1 MWYGTDRFRAY
12 LGCLLLMSLLEL
24 DKVSYRYRC
33 DEALVLQ
40 EINLKVNRGECHC
53 ISGPTGSGKSTL
65 IKLIMGV
72 LSRPWEG
79 NFHIAD
85 GLVLGLVMQ
94 DPNVQFIRQSVGAE
108 IAFAL
113 ENLCVPT
120 ELMRGKV
127 QAALRKVGLFVS
139 LDMPIEQLS
148 LGQKYR
154 VMIASQLVSEPD
166 ILLLDEPWAQ
176 LDNAGVEE
184 LLLVLSELKEGGVAI
199 VLVDHNPNAFVDVVD
214 HYYFIKAGELIAG
227 CPTPVVV
234 DNIQAGLVQF
244 DVCVMQI
251 KPFEFR
257 FSNQDPL
264 FKSMQPLKL
273 YSGEIVSLVGDN
285 GTGKSSFLKSLAGI
299 QSDINELPL
308 LVLGKQAKVG
318 AFGADLGLLLQRPN
332 RQLFES
338 SVLEEVQFSLKRFEL
353 PLFWAEQLLD
363 ELGLLHLKDHSPH
376 TLSYGQQHMVALASL
391 AVIKP
396 KVLLLDDPF
405 AGLDGEYL
413 NRVWHLL
420 TKLSRGGCA
429 ILLSGHRQ
437 MLTLP
442 VTGHW
447 LIHDGVLCSD
457 GENQALGAA

>member
-1 MWYGTDRFRAY
+1 
-12 LGCLLLMSLLEL
+12 MSLLEL
-24 DKVSYRYRC
+24 DKVSYRYRSN
-33 DEALVLQ
+33 EALTLQ
-40 EINLKVNRGECHC
+40 EVNLQVNRGECHC

-79 NFHIAD
+79 DFHVAD
-85 GLVLGLVMQ
+85 GLILGLVMQ

-120 ELMRGKV
+120 ELMRSKV
-127 QAALRKVGLFVS
+127 LSALRKVGLFIS

-176 LDNAGVEE
+176 LDNAGVDE
-184 LLLVLSELKEGGVAI
+184 LLLVLSELKEDGVAI
-199 VLVDHNPNAFVDVVD
+199 VLVDHNPKAFADVVD
-214 HYYFIKAGELIAG
+214 HYYFIKVGELITG
-227 CPTPVVV
+227 CPLPATVN
-234 DNIQAGLVQF
+234 NIQAGPVQF
-244 DVCVMQI
+244 DASVMEI

-257 FSNQDPL
+257 FTNQEPL
-264 FKSMQPLKL
+264 FKSVYPLKL
-273 YSGEIVSLVGDN
+273 YRGEIVSLVGDN
-285 GTGKSSFLKSLAGI
+285 GTGKSSFLKALAGI
-299 QSDINELPL
+299 QSDITELPL
-308 LVLGKQAKVG
+308 MVLGKRAKVG

-353 PLFWAEQLLD
+353 PLLWAEQLLD
-363 ELGLLHLKDHSPH
+363 DLGLSHLKDHSPH

-391 AVIKP
+391 AVNKP
-396 KVLLLDDPF
+396 KILLLDDPF
-405 AGLDGEYL
+405 AGLDSECL

-420 TKLSRGGCA
+420 TKLSRDGCA
-429 ILLSGHRQ
+429 ILLTGHRQ
-437 MLTLP
+437 MLTFP
-442 VTGHW
+442 VTRHW
-447 LIHDGVLCSD
+447 QILDGVLCSD
-457 GENQALGAA
+457 GEHRALGAA

>member
-1 MWYGTDRFRAY
+1 
-12 LGCLLLMSLLEL
+12 MSLLEL
-24 DKVSYRYRC
+24 DQVSYRYRC
-33 DEALVLQ
+33 DEALILQ
-40 EINLKVNRGECHC
+40 NVNFQVNRGECHC

-65 IKLIMGV
+65 IKLIMGA
-72 LSRPWEG
+72 LSRPCEG
-79 NFHIAD
+79 ELHID
-85 GLVLGLVMQ
+85 DNLVLGLVMQ

-113 ENLCVPT
+113 ENLCVAT
-120 ELMRGKV
+120 ELMRTKV
-127 QAALRKVGLFVS
+127 QSALRRVGLFVS

-176 LDNAGVEE
+176 LDNTGVEE
-184 LLLVLSELKEGGVAI
+184 LLLVLSQLKEDGVAI
-199 VLVDHNPNAFVDVVD
+199 VLVDHNPKAFSQIVD
-214 HYYFIKAGELIAG
+214 HFYYIKEGTLVTG
-227 CPTPVVV
+227 CSPPVCI
-234 DNIQAGLVQF
+234 DNIQAGPVRL
-244 DVCVMQI
+244 DISVMQI
-251 KPFEFR
+251 EPFEFR
-257 FSNQDPL
+257 FINQDPL
-264 FKSMQPLKL
+264 FKSLHQLNL
-273 YSGEIVSLVGDN
+273 YSGEIVSLIGDN

-308 LVLGKQAKVG
+308 TVLGKQAKLGV
-318 AFGADLGLLLQRPN
+318 FGADLGLLLQRPN

-338 SVLEEVQFSLKRFEL
+338 SVIEEVRFSLKRFVL
-353 PLFWAEQLLD
+353 PLLWAEQLLE

-391 AVIKP
+391 ASLKP

-420 TKLSRGGCA
+420 TQLSRDGCA
-429 ILLSGHRQ
+429 ILLSCHRQ
-437 MLTLP
+437 MLALP
-442 VTGHW
+442 VTRHW
-447 LIHDGVLCSD
+447 QIIDGVLCSD
-457 GENQALGAA
+457 SPKPNLWSA

>member
-1 MWYGTDRFRAY
+1 
-12 LGCLLLMSLLEL
+12 MSLLEL

-33 DEALVLQ
+33 DEALILQ
-40 EINLKVNRGECHC
+40 EVNLQVNRGECLC

-65 IKLIMGV
+65 IKLIMGA
-72 LSRPWEG
+72 LSRPFEG
-79 NFHIAD
+79 EFHVAD
-85 GLVLGLVMQ
+85 NLILGLVMQ

-120 ELMRGKV
+120 ELMRAKV
-127 QAALRKVGLFVS
+127 LSALRKVGLFVS

-154 VMIASQLVSEPD
+154 VMIASQLVSKPD

-184 LLLVLSELKEGGVAI
+184 LLLVLSELKEDGVAI
-199 VLVDHNPNAFVDVVD
+199 VLVDHNPKAFINVVD

-227 CPTPVVV
+227 CPTPISV
-234 DNIQAGLVQF
+234 DNIQAGPVQF
-244 DVCVMQI
+244 DTSVMQI

-257 FSNQDPL
+257 FNNQDPL
-264 FKSMQPLKL
+264 FKSVHPLKL

-308 LVLGKQAKVG
+308 MVLGKRAKVG

-332 RQLFES
+332 RQLFEI

-353 PLFWAEQLLD
+353 PLLWAEQLLND
-363 ELGLLHLKDHSPH
+363 LGLSHLKDHSPH
-376 TLSYGQQHMVALASL
+376 ILSYGQQHMVALASL
-391 AVIKP
+391 AAIKP

-405 AGLDGEYL
+405 AGLDGEYF
-413 NRVWHLL
+413 NRAWLLL
-420 TKLSRGGCA
+420 TKLSRDGCA
-429 ILLSGHRQ
+429 ILLTGHRQ

-442 VTGHW
+442 VTRHW
-447 LIHDGVLCSD
+447 QILDGVLCSD
-457 GENQALGAA
+457 GEHQAIGVV